1 MRQLSGLDAAF
12 LSLETSNSTGHVGSI
27 SILDPSEMDE
37 PFDLAHLMD
46 MLEGRL
52 GKIPLLRRR
61 LKDVP
66 LGLDHPFWVD
76 DVDFDLEFHVRE
88 VGLPAPGS
96 QKQLMDQICRLH
108 ARALDRN
115 RPLWEIYLI
124 SGIEGGKVAVYIKIH
139 HAMIDGASGVELL
152 NVLID
157 LSPKP
162 DKKDD
167 LVPFKPRKEPSSRQL
182 LVKGV
187 LGLASRPVDAVRI
200 VGNIV
205 KFAPSVSKAL
215 TPFAQL
221 LRKNTGT
228 DGEIIQT
235 ANNRPPETPFNGH
248 ISAHRRLGISQCNL
262 DDVKKVKNTF
272 GTSVNDV
279 VLAMSA
285 GALRRWLEERA
296 ALPTEPLITMIP
308 VSVRDESQRNAMG
321 NKVSAMFTPLPTNIK
336 DPVKRLLAC
345 NETTQVA
352 KASQAAIPPGLIDNV
367 TNFAPPLL
375 MARAA
380 RVAFETGLIGR
391 LYPSNLVI
399 SNVPGPDIQAYMGGA
414 KLEAIYPVSVILD
427 GQGLN
432 ITVQGYRGKL
442 NFGLLADR
450 EMVPDVDRLANFLI
464 NELNLLIEAADK
476 KIAAEEKKTAT
487 ARAKRTPAKRSPVKS
502 AAEKK
507 PSTTA

>member
-1 MRQLSGLDAAF
+1 MRQLSGMDAAF

-27 SILDPSEMDE
+27 SILDPSEMSE
-37 PFDLAHLMD
+37 PFDLTHLTA

-52 GKIPLLRRR
+52 GKIPMFRRR
-61 LKDVP
+61 LKGVP
-66 LGLDHPFWVD
+66 FGLDHPFWVD
-76 DVDFDLEFHVRE
+76 DVDFDLEFHIRE
-88 VGLPAPGS
+88 IGLPAPGS
-96 QKQLMDQICRLH
+96 QKQLTDQVCRLH
-108 ARALDRN
+108 ARPLDRK

-124 SGIEGGKVAVYIKIH
+124 SGLEHGKIAIYMKVH

-157 LSPKP
+157 LSPNP
-162 DKKDD
+162 EFKDD
-167 LVPFKPRKEPSSRQL
+167 PVPFRPRTEPSARAL
-182 LVKGV
+182 LVKGAI
-187 LGLASRPVDAVRI
+187 GLASRPVDALRIAGTLVR
-200 VGNIV
+200 V
-205 KFAPSVSKAL
+205 APTLGKAV

-221 LRKNTGT
+221 LRRRQTSG

-235 ANNRPPETPFNGH
+235 SNNRPPETPFNGQ
-248 ISAHRRLGISQCNL
+248 ISAHRRLGISHASL
-262 DDVKKVKNTF
+262 ADIRKVKSTF

-279 VLAMSA
+279 VLAISA
-285 GALRRWLEERA
+285 GALRRWLDDRG

-308 VSVRDESQRNAMG
+308 VSVRDESQRSAMG
-321 NKVSAMFTPLPTNIK
+321 NKVSAMFTPLPTNIS

-345 NETTQVA
+345 NQTTQAA
-352 KASQAAIPPGLIDNV
+352 KSAQAAIPPGLVDGV

-380 RVAFETGLIGR
+380 RVAFETGLIHR

-399 SNVPGPDIQAYMGGA
+399 SNVPGPDVQAYMGGA

-432 ITVQGYRGKL
+432 ITVQGYRGQL

-450 EMVPDVDRLANFLI
+450 EMVPDVDRLATYLI
-464 NELNLLIEAADK
+464 DELDLLIAAADE
-476 KIAAEEKKTAT
+476 KIATDTVKKPARRTARPKTA
-487 ARAKRTPAKRSPVKS
+487 S
-502 AAEKK
+502 A
-507 PSTTA
+507 